1 VLSLLRRD
9 VVGDPSLNPLVR
21 TVRVRVMQKQGSG
34 SIINISSTYGHEG
47 AAGASV
53 MMMFV
58 SRLDELVGAI
68 TGRTDASDPASAASR
83 DAVLSITGAS
93 TPCPRR
99 SVG

>member
-9 VVGDPSLNPLVR
+9 VVGDPSLNLLVR

-53 MMMFV
+53 MNDV
-58 SRLDELVGAI
+58 RVA
-68 TGRTDASDPASAASR
+68 
-83 DAVLSITGAS
+83 
-93 TPCPRR
+93 PR
-99 SVG
+99 